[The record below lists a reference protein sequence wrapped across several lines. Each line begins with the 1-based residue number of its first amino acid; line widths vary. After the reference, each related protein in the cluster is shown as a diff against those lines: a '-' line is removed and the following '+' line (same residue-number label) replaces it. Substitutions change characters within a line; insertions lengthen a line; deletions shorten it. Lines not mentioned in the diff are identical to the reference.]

1 MLKFKK
7 EDGLTLVELLVV
19 IALVGVVAA
28 IALPILTNVLSGAQT
43 DADANSGTNVAQF
56 ESDWTAAGYTL
67 KTDSGVIYATDGANG
82 PTIAQIKEAPAA
94 N

>member
-28 IALPILTNVLSGAQT
+28 IALPIVSNVLGGAQA
-43 DADANSGTNVAQF
+43 DADANSATNIAQF
-56 ESDWTAAGYTL
+56 NSDWAAAGYDLSTVNG
-67 KTDSGVIYATDGANG
+67 TIYATDPDTGE
-82 PTIAQIKEAPAA
+82 TIAQIKS

>member
-28 IALPILTNVLSGAQT
+28 IALPIVSNVLGGAQS
-43 DADANSGTNVAQF
+43 DANSASATNKTQF
-56 ESDWTAAGYTL
+56 STDWTAAGASFTTDATNTYAVING
-67 KTDSGVIYATDGANG
+67 KTV
-82 PTIAQIKEAPAA
+82 AQIKK
-94 N
+94 